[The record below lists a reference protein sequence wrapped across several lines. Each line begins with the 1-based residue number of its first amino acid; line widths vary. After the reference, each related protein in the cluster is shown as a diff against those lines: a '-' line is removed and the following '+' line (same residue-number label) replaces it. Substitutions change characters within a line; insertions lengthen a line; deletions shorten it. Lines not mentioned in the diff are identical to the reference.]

1 VSNFL
6 QFIDEDID
14 AKKILFSTMPT
25 NTKTNIRKFN
35 ERITSV
41 SSKYNEYKESVKK
54 YLDAKSK
61 SFNIK
66 VNDKNIEELNKNVN
80 TLEHIRSILNPTNT
94 YLEKLGFDNLIY
106 QISNYYDFNFTS
118 LNEII
123 NQFLDK
129 FELAEIKLSSEDFDY
144 TCYVNEYMSSFLE
157 VRNSK
162 SKNYDK
168 VAEIFE
174 SIYWINPE
182 IIEHIELNFRKLIK
196 KHQRNFTDYITG
208 LQRKI
213 ASENGID
220 DYEDCLEKLKVAYIK
235 ANAAKRE
242 NVCDIINLAKTG
254 AIDIKSYFNDSKV
267 RLSTYSSLM
276 IDPINLSD
284 KVVMNKFYE
293 SLEKLKNNI
302 EEYDNYMKFVPLFDD
317 FKKEYKSLI
326 PIGDKDPN
334 KSNGNKELKNI
345 EAQIAE
351 KEDKLE
357 KINKRIFS
365 GGAGLFGIKNDSTL
379 KQSKIDAVRQAK
391 ELYNLYKVYDKEY
404 FKDKVLTM
412 LNSSLTISELLHLY
426 YSFNYF
432 KKIAIKRVFNITTYD
447 EITKYSEDFDL
458 FAMNPTNIIINGVAL
473 FEESNIGKVIMNKY
487 RLDNIN
493 LTEEN
498 LNPDDLKSLLDKI
511 QLLLRINEI
520 ENSPTTVEKIWF
532 MAQVEKINV
541 RESKKA

>member
-1 VSNFL
+1 
-6 QFIDEDID
+6 
-14 AKKILFSTMPT
+14 
-25 NTKTNIRKFN
+25 
-35 ERITSV
+35 
-41 SSKYNEYKESVKK
+41 
-54 YLDAKSK
+54 
-61 SFNIK
+61 
-66 VNDKNIEELNKNVN
+66 
-80 TLEHIRSILNPTNT
+80 
-94 YLEKLGFDNLIY
+94 
-106 QISNYYDFNFTS
+106 
-118 LNEII
+118 
-123 NQFLDK
+123 
-129 FELAEIKLSSEDFDY
+129 
-144 TCYVNEYMSSFLE
+144 
-157 VRNSK
+157 
-162 SKNYDK
+162 
-168 VAEIFE
+168 
-174 SIYWINPE
+174 
-182 IIEHIELNFRKLIK
+182 
-196 KHQRNFTDYITG
+196 
-208 LQRKI
+208 
-213 ASENGID
+213 
-220 DYEDCLEKLKVAYIK
+220 
-235 ANAAKRE
+235 
-242 NVCDIINLAKTG
+242 
-254 AIDIKSYFNDSKV
+254 
-267 RLSTYSSLM
+267 M

-379 KQSKIDAVRQAK
+379 KQLKIDSVKQAK

-426 YSFNYF
+426 YSFDYF
-432 KKIAIKRVFNITTYD
+432 KKIAIKKVFNITTYD
-447 EITKYSEDFDL
+447 EMTKYSEDFDL

-473 FEESNIGKVIMNKY
+473 FEENNIGKVIMNKY

-520 ENSPTTVEKIWF
+520 EKSPTTVEKIWF
-532 MAQVEKINV
+532 IAQVEKINV
-541 RESKKA
+541 RETKKE

>member
-14 AKKILFSTMPT
+14 AKKTLFSTMPT
-25 NTKTNIRKFN
+25 NTKTDIRKFN
-35 ERITSV
+35 EKVAAV
-41 SSKYNEYKESVKK
+41 SEKYNEYKESVKK
-54 YLDAKSK
+54 YLDAKSR
-61 SFNIK
+61 SFIIK
-66 VNDKNIEELNKNVN
+66 VNDKNIEELNNNVN
-80 TLEHIRSILNPTNT
+80 TLEHIRFILNPTNT
-94 YLEKLGFDNLIY
+94 YLEKIGFDNLTY
-106 QISNYYDFNFTS
+106 QISNYYDFNFNS

-129 FELAEIKLSSEDFDY
+129 FELAGIKLSSEDFDY

-174 SIYWINPE
+174 KIYWINPE

-196 KHQRNFTDYITG
+196 MHQRNFTDYIIE

-213 ASENGID
+213 TSENDIIN
-220 DYEDCLEKLKVAYIK
+220 YEDCLQKLKIAYTKSNI
-235 ANAAKRE
+235 AEGE
-242 NVCDIINLAKTG
+242 NVCDIINLAKTN
-254 AIDIKSYFNDSKV
+254 AIDINNYFEDSKV
-267 RLSTYSSLM
+267 RSSTYSALM

-293 SLEKLKNNI
+293 CLEKLKNNI
-302 EEYDNYMKFVPLFDD
+302 EEYGNYIKFVPLFDE
-317 FKKEYKSLI
+317 FKKEYESLI
-326 PIGDKDPN
+326 PTGDKDPN
-334 KSNGNKELKNI
+334 KINGNKDLKNI
-345 EAQIAE
+345 ESQIDE

-357 KINKRIFS
+357 KTNKRIFN
-365 GGAGLFGIKNDSTL
+365 GGVGFFGIKNDSTL
-379 KQSKIDAVRQAK
+379 KQLKIDSVKQAK

-426 YSFNYF
+426 YSFDYF
-432 KKIAIKRVFNITTYD
+432 KKIAIKKVFNITTYD
-447 EITKYSEDFDL
+447 EMTKYSEDFDL

-473 FEESNIGKVIMNKY
+473 FEENNIGKVIMNKY

-520 ENSPTTVEKIWF
+520 EKSPTTVEKIWF
-532 MAQVEKINV
+532 IAQVEKINV
-541 RESKKA
+541 RETKKE